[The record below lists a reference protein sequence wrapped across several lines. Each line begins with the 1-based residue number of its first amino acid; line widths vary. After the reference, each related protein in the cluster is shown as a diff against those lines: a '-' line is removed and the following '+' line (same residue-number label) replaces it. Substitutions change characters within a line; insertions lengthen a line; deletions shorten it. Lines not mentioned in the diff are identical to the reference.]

1 MIDVIYIPTYGR
13 VGKQKTYDN
22 LPDKWK
28 EKTYLVVSPDEI
40 HSGYQTISCPI
51 QGKGIA
57 PVRKWIAEHGKEK
70 RYAVLDDD
78 IEFVYTRRENEE
90 GPSNKPLTDNQFDDM
105 FNTMNSWIDEGYIHV
120 ACDVC
125 WNPPTRNIEYKVNSR
140 ITNNIF
146 YDGTRLPIEKIDWTS
161 LDIAEDYYVNLQ
173 LLTMGYQNK
182 VSLMYRTNPSA
193 TQAKGGCSTFRTL
206 DVHNECMKKL
216 RNKFPN
222 FVELREKT
230 TKNSGEWSDK
240 PRLAATISWKRAYQ
254 SSQINTLEEFF
265 S

>member
-1 MIDVIYIPTYGR
+1 MLRKYVR
-13 VGKQKTYDN
+13 QLN
-22 LPDKWK
+22 
-28 EKTYLVVSPDEI
+28 
-40 HSGYQTISCPI
+40 PI
-51 QGKGIA
+51 QENYVLPVNKVQSLLNEAEMSPNEFAKYGGKRA
-57 PVRKWIAEHGKEK
+57 S
-70 RYAVLDDD
+70 VLLKAIDDETP
-78 IEFVYTRRENEE
+78 IETVSGTF
-90 GPSNKPLTDNQFDDM
+90 PLT
-105 FNTMNSWIDEGYIHV
+105 WIDEGYIHV

-125 WNPPTRNIEYKVNSR
+125 WNPPTRNVEYKVNSR

-173 LLTMGYQNK
+173 LLTMGYENK

-216 RNKFPN
+216 RDKFPN
-222 FVELREKT
+222 FVELREKI

-240 PRLAATISWKRAYQ
+240 PRLAATISWKKAYQ
-254 SSQINTLEEFF
+254 SSQINTLEQFF